1 MEELYGTNKNFN
13 YDEAPE
19 RGRLEGTRDFT
30 DKPVYRYVLYR
41 QDRVLEFKVIK
52 ICTLLHVFT

>member
-1 MEELYGTNKNFN
+1 MLEEAKLYGADINNFN

-30 DKPVYRYVLYR
+30 DKPTYRKWHKFEKDDPYGI
-41 QDRVLEFKVIK
+41 EN
-52 ICTLLHVFT
+52 